1 MAINQAHALE
11 HAAQALALRLQLN
24 YAGTR
29 MIDHY
34 LGNVTTVDPHIV
46 EVVTLANQIMQ
57 PLFDAIGDAEI
68 EHNLL
73 THRLGI
79 CRTQFRNLSEYVHAI
94 PGRMP
99 TSKNA
104 HLRGELLAWLQ
115 QEIDG
120 APTLPGG
127 SAQ

>member
-11 HAAQALALRLQLN
+11 KAAQALALRLQLD
-24 YAGTR
+24 YSATK
-29 MIDHY
+29 MIEHY
-34 LGNVTTVDPHIV
+34 LGNVTPADPQIVNVVD
-46 EVVTLANQIMQ
+46 LANQIMQ
-57 PLFDAIGDAEI
+57 PLFDALGDAEI
-68 EHNLL
+68 ELSLL
-73 THRLGI
+73 THRLGA
-79 CRTQFRNLSEYVHAI
+79 CRAQFRNLSEYVQAI

-99 TSKNA
+99 HSKNA

-120 APTLPGG
+120 APTHAGG